1 MMNYSSP
8 FLLFC
13 NCNNL
18 LNEKKEPEK
27 EENYFCSQSTK
38 NDSCFS
44 QSNYFQSQSQKESQ
58 KYFDDNENSES
69 QKQIN
74 LFVDSKILEKNPNII
89 NSYIDKIKNIKFS
102 DICDDSN
109 SNDKN
114 SKDKDI
120 KLFDKKDNENNS
132 QYKRKQ

>member
-1 MMNYSSP
+1 MNYSSP

-18 LNEKKEPEK
+18 LNEKKEPEE

-58 KYFDDNENSES
+58 HYFEDIENSES
-69 QKQIN
+69 QQQIN
-74 LFVDSKILEKNPNII
+74 LFVDTKILEKNPNII

-109 SNDKN
+109 SNNKN
-114 SKDKDI
+114 SKDKDLR
-120 KLFDKKDNENNS
+120 LFDKKDNENNS
-132 QYKRKQ
+132 QYKRK

>member
-18 LNEKKEPEK
+18 LNEKKEPEE

-58 KYFDDNENSES
+58 HYFEDIENSES
-69 QKQIN
+69 QQQIN
-74 LFVDSKILEKNPNII
+74 LFVDTKILEKNPNII

-109 SNDKN
+109 SNNKN
-114 SKDKDI
+114 SKDKDLR
-120 KLFDKKDNENNS
+120 LFDKKDNENNS
-132 QYKRKQ
+132 QYKRK

>member
-18 LNEKKEPEK
+18 FNEKKEREK
-27 EENYFCSQSTK
+27 EENYFSSQSTI
-38 NDSCFS
+38 NDSLLS
-44 QSNYFQSQSQKESQ
+44 QSNYFQSQSRKESQ
-58 KYFDDNENSES
+58 QYFEDDENNGET
-69 QKQIN
+69 QQQIN
-74 LFVDSKILEKNPNII
+74 LFIDSKVLDKNSHLI

-109 SNDKN
+109 FNDKN
-114 SKDKDI
+114 NKDKDI
-120 KLFDKKDNENNS
+120 RMFNKKDNN
-132 QYKRKQ
+132 

>member
-18 LNEKKEPEK
+18 LNEKKEPEE
-27 EENYFCSQSTK
+27 EENYFSSQSTK

-58 KYFDDNENSES
+58 HYFEDIENSES
-69 QKQIN
+69 QQQIN

-109 SNDKN
+109 SNNKN
-114 SKDKDI
+114 SKDKDLR
-120 KLFDKKDNENNS
+120 LFDKKDNENNS
-132 QYKRKQ
+132 QYKRK